1 MSEWKNRKQ
10 QEAQPLI
17 DPPPPALAQLLENFG
32 ADIWNLARVAADQA
46 LDGKRRVIE
55 ENAAQ
60 IREQAEE
67 AIALADS
74 MDAELHDLRAKI
86 ASLEETAALYRELQ
100 ANYHALEE
108 RAELE
113 LKHQKEHSAQEIHR
127 AVTRANEKDSEAIEA
142 RKNERQAL
150 DRAARAEGQVEA
162 LEKQLG
168 LAKRASNPQANHPR
182 LNELIGI
189 STSPSPRCGLFLP
202 AGSGQPLAP
211 DRLGQASLVSH
222 AHQALRR
229 FGDIWGGITWGP
241 EMAKP
246 AARQCKTGF

>member
-1 MSEWKNRKQ
+1 VRAKPTLANVRKRLGGVGSFTTIQEAMSEWKNRKQ

-86 ASLEETAALYRELQ
+86 AGLEETAALYRELQ

-113 LKHQKEHSAQEIHR
+113 LKHQKDHSAQEIHR
-127 AVTRANEKDSEAIEA
+127 AVSRANEKDSEAIEA
-142 RKNERQAL
+142 RKSERQAL

-168 LAKRASNPQANHPR
+168 LAKK
-182 LNELIGI
+182 
-189 STSPSPRCGLFLP
+189 
-202 AGSGQPLAP
+202 
-211 DRLGQASLVSH
+211 D
-222 AHQALRR
+222 
-229 FGDIWGGITWGP
+229 
-241 EMAKP
+241 K
-246 AARQCKTGF
+246 

>member
-1 MSEWKNRKQ
+1 MALTKEMIWKAADELDADGTKPTLANVRKRLGGVGSFTTIQEAMSEWKNRKQ

-17 DPPPPALAQLLENFG
+17 DPPPAALAQLLENFG

-60 IREQAEE
+60 IREQA
-67 AIALADS
+67 IALAGS
-74 MDAELHDLRAKI
+74 MDAELNELRAKI

-100 ANYHALEE
+100 AKYHALEE

-168 LAKRASNPQANHPR
+168 LAKK
-182 LNELIGI
+182 G
-189 STSPSPRCGLFLP
+189 
-202 AGSGQPLAP
+202 
-211 DRLGQASLVSH
+211 
-222 AHQALRR
+222 
-229 FGDIWGGITWGP
+229 
-241 EMAKP
+241 K
-246 AARQCKTGF
+246 